1 MHTVQIYG
9 YVLLSS
15 SDEAV
20 SLSNSACCGR
30 GPAEYGALMEWQLT
44 GRSESLSNR
53 ICHMNCPRIELASAL
68 IYSNTVRGR

>member
-1 MHTVQIYG
+1 MHTVQIYD
-9 YVLLSS
+9 YVLLS

-20 SLSNSACCGR
+20 SLSNSAYCRG
-30 GPAEYGALMEWQLT
+30 GPAEHGALMEWQLT

-53 ICHMNCPRIELASAL
+53 ICHMNCPRIELVSAL